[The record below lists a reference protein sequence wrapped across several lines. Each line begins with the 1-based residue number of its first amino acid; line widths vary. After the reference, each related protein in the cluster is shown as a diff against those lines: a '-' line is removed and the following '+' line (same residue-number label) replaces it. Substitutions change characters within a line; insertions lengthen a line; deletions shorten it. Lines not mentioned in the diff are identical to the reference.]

1 MVAPTAVK
9 PTATHP
15 FTGRDVPWLLATQAA
30 ARAEHPFLVWEPFD
44 GDGYTWTYREFA
56 EAVARVAAGLAD
68 HGVTAGDR
76 VLVHLGNCP
85 EFLAAWFASPVLAWW
100 VSLPLVRRESGLS
113 AAQTQFLGQPARRGH
128 GVVGVHLHG
137 ERVCRVNQ
145 LGQQGKDGLT
155 AGGAQPPFPAPM
167 VRRSGSQVPQRLSR
181 FRPAPRHRLGSG
193 QQRLADEPFRQ
204 VAAQRAQPPR
214 SPRFGIEDRLHQ
226 DGQRRRCSH
235 VSRHG
240 HYQ

>member
-85 EFLAAWFASPVLAWW
+85 EFLAAWFACSHLGAVVVTTNTRSTADEVAVALVATGLGPVFATTVSFADVSRGKPDPEGYLLGAQRLGVPPAACLVVEDSPV
-100 VSLPLVRRESGLS
+100 G
-113 AAQTQFLGQPARRGH
+113 AAAGQAAGM
-128 GVVGVHLHG
+128 GVIFH
-137 ERVCRVNQ
+137 
-145 LGQQGKDGLT
+145 
-155 AGGAQPPFPAPM
+155 
-167 VRRSGSQVPQRLSR
+167 PQAAH
-181 FRPAPRHRLGSG
+181 PDP
-193 QQRLADEPFRQ
+193 
-204 VAAQRAQPPR
+204 VAAAPGARYLAPG
-214 SPRFGIEDRLHQ
+214 SALGALIAHAMTTGDL
-226 DGQRRRCSH
+226 
-235 VSRHG
+235 V
-240 HYQ
+240 